1 MTLGAARALSGRIRE
16 LAPAIEAARTLPPE
30 LVDDLR
36 RAGVFGMWLPRELSG
51 AETSPDELVRV
62 VEVLSEA
69 DGSTGWCA
77 AVAAGFGAV
86 AAFLPEEGAREMYG
100 GGGLRGPNARHS
112 HAVTAGSLAPRGRAE
127 AVDGGYRVTG
137 RWSFGSGSLHADWLG
152 GTCVLVDEGGAPVT
166 LDDGRP
172 DARLMFLPAA
182 DVTVADNWDVSGLRG
197 TGSHDYSVDGA
208 FVPARRTTPFSFQ
221 PWPAGPLW
229 RMPPMSLF
237 FAPLAAVPLGIARA
251 AIGELTALAAEKT
264 PYRSSRRLAERD
276 VVQAMVAEAEA
287 AVRSARAFL
296 REALDEVWVATQLGE
311 EVSLRQR
318 ALVRLAVLNASRAG
332 CRAVDLCYEAGGATS
347 IQATSPLQRQ
357 FRDVHAASQHVVL
370 TFSGWETVGR
380 VLLGLEPD
388 TPLL

>member
-16 LAPAIEAARTLPPE
+16 LAPAVEAARTLPID

-36 RAGVFGMWLPRELSG
+36 RAGVFGMWLPRELGG
-51 AETSPDELVRV
+51 AEASPDEVVRV

-77 AVAAGFGAV
+77 AVAVGTGAL
-86 AAFLPEEGAREMYG
+86 AAFVPEDGARDMYRTG
-100 GGGLRGPNARHS
+100 HE
-112 HAVTAGSLAPRGRAE
+112 VTAGSFAPRGRAE
-127 AVDGGYRVTG
+127 AVDGGFRVTG
-137 RWSFGSGSLHADWLG
+137 RWSFGSGSLHADWLSG
-152 GTCVLVDEGGAPVT
+152 ACVLVDGAGAPVT

-172 DARLMFLPAA
+172 DARLMLFPAA
-182 DVTVADNWDVSGLRG
+182 DVTVADTWDVSGLRG
-197 TGSHDYSVDGA
+197 TGSHDYQVEGV
-208 FVPARRTTPFSFQ
+208 FVPACRTTPFAFQ
-221 PWPAGPLW
+221 PWPVGPLW

-251 AIGELTALAAEKT
+251 AIGELVALAGEKT
-264 PYRSSRRLAERD
+264 PYRSARRLAERD

-296 REALDEVWVATQLGE
+296 LEALEEVWVATQLGE

-318 ALVRLAVLNASRAG
+318 AVVRLAVLNASRAG

-370 TFSGWETVGR
+370 AFSGWETVGR